1 MEGSLTSIIN
11 LIFGPQHPALHE
23 PELFRFKVE
32 GEIVVKAEPR
42 IGYVHRGIEKL
53 FEKNTYIKG
62 IYLSERIC
70 GICNVAHTVCY
81 CQVVENVMN
90 VELPPRA
97 KYLRAVVHELNR
109 IHSHLLLLGVAA
121 EELGFD
127 TLFMLIWRDREL
139 VMDLIELI
147 TGNRVMSAFNT
158 IGGVRRD
165 VNAETIEKVLKVL
178 PKLEER
184 VKYYRKVFEED
195 PTIRKRTVDVGI
207 LPRRDA
213 IRYCV
218 VGPMARGSAVDV
230 DIRRDIPYAAYDE
243 IPFNVIVRDECDV
256 WARLMVRVDEVLE
269 SIDIVR
275 YALEHLPSG
284 QIRLPLKRSAP
295 PGEAISRVEAPRG
308 ELLYHL
314 VSKGGITPY
323 RLKVRTPTLANLLA
337 ASKLFEGHTIADIPA
352 ILVSIDPCFACTD
365 RVTLVDVKSGKSTK
379 VSLRELAR
387 RGRE

>member
-1 MEGSLTSIIN
+1 MSVIN

-53 FEKNTYIKG
+53 FERNSYIRG

-70 GICNVAHTVCY
+70 GICNAAHTVCY
-81 CQVVENVMN
+81 CQVVENALGI
-90 VELPPRA
+90 EPPPRA
-97 KYLRAVVHELNR
+97 RYLRTIVHELNR

-139 VMDLIELI
+139 VMDLIELV
-147 TGNRVMSAFNT
+147 TGNRVMTAFNT

-165 VNAETIEKVLKVL
+165 ITPEVAEKCIKALS
-178 PKLEER
+178 KLEER

-195 PTIRKRTVDVGI
+195 PTIRRRTVEVGV
-207 LPRRDA
+207 LPRKEA
-213 IRYCV
+213 IKYCV

-230 DIRRDIPYAAYDE
+230 DIRRDWPYAAYDE

-256 WARLMVRVDEVLE
+256 WARLMVRVDETIE
-269 SIDIVR
+269 AINIVR
-275 YALEHLPSG
+275 YALEHLPKG
-284 QIRLPLKRSAP
+284 EIRLPLRRAVP
-295 PGEAISRVEAPRG
+295 PAEAVSRVEAPRG
-308 ELLYHL
+308 ELIYHL
-314 VSKGGITPY
+314 ISKGGTIPY

-337 ASKLFEGHTIADIPA
+337 AAKLFEGNTIADIPA

-365 RVTLVDVKSGKSTK
+365 RVTLIDLKDNKVKR

-387 RGRE
+387 RCRK